1 MSAFEICS
9 LFTKTQLSS
18 EILSLLIQSLPEDLD
33 IPWTHSL
40 LSDLPKSISFSMTT
54 MFLNKSEKETLR
66 QVISKLQLEPELQN
80 NLLKSYK
87 IST

>member
-1 MSAFEICS
+1 MSPSEICS

-40 LSDLPKSISFSMTT
+40 LSDLPKSISFPMTT

-66 QVISKLQLEPELQN
+66 QVISKLQLEPELQS

>member
-1 MSAFEICS
+1 MSPSEICS

-40 LSDLPKSISFSMTT
+40 LSDLPKSMSFSMTT

-66 QVISKLQLEPELQN
+66 HIIFKLQLEPESQS
-80 NLLKSYK
+80 NLFKSYR